1 MANAVIILFMVSIL
15 IFQQLIYRKLDS
27 LENKSTNIENE
38 FKRTSLKVELLN
50 NSVRLLNWSINSP
63 GAIKK

>member
-27 LENKSTNIENE
+27 LENKSINIENE
-38 FKRTSLKVELLN
+38 LKRTCLKMDLLN

-63 GAIKK
+63 RAIKK